1 MCYNTCKE
9 RIQKIKY
16 CQMYDLTDSKFPKK
30 GVHIIIIY
38 YGLHHKSKYKIIRD
52 FKKVNLE

>member
-1 MCYNTCKE
+1 
-9 RIQKIKY
+9 
-16 CQMYDLTDSKFPKK
+16 MYDLTDSKFPKK